1 MTERAYFASK
11 NALIAEVY
19 PRIFRAAPLLVD
31 DHDSVPVRVTAQLR
45 HLVMLPAEEP
55 ELAAAC
61 TIALMGT
68 QTSVRAIRD
77 QIDAEVKRHIRA
89 ALGSGA
95 WPEVAD
101 ALEYRGRLALRR
113 VAVRS
118 RVPGLRMCVCTRKGH
133 RVSHTRGT
141 LGEGIRPARAA
152 FSAGVGSSK
161 RGEGTA

>member
-1 MTERAYFASK
+1 MTERAYFPLK

-19 PRIFRAAPLLVD
+19 LRILRDAPLLVD
-31 DHDSVPVRVTAQLR
+31 DHDSVPVRVSAQLR
-45 HLVMLPAEEP
+45 HLVMLLVEEP

-61 TIALMGT
+61 MIALRGT

-77 QIDAEVKRHIRA
+77 QIGAEVKRHIRD

-101 ALEYRGRLALRR
+101 VLEDRGRLALRP

-118 RVPGLRMCVCTRKGH
+118 RVPGLRMCVCTRKSH
-133 RVSHTRGT
+133 RVSDTRGT
-141 LGEGIRPARAA
+141 SGEGIRPARAA
-152 FSAGVGSSK
+152 CSAGIGSSK